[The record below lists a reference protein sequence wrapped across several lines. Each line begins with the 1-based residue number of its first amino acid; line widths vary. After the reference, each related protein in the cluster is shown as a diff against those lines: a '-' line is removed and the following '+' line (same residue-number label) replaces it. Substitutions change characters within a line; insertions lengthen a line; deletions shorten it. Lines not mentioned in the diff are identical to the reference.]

1 MPLGKKKFVLE
12 QLLDVSK
19 IASVSIAAPAI
30 VLHPF
35 PLPPTIH
42 LSSGPL
48 QFACRCVCVHVHDNN
63 NSVINLPEH
72 VCVCVRVCVRAFIQQ
87 QAV

>member
-1 MPLGKKKFVLE
+1 M
-12 QLLDVSK
+12 
-19 IASVSIAAPAI
+19 AAPAI

-72 VCVCVRVCVRAFIQQ
+72 ACVCAGVCACIFLSANCLVFARSKVGKVDEYTKINI
-87 QAV
+87 VLT